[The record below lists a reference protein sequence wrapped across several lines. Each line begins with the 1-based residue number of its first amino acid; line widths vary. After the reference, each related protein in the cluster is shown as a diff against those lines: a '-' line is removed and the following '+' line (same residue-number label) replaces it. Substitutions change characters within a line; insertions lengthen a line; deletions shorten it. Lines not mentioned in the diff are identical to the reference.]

1 MFRMRIREAKA
12 IDNELIRLIK
22 DVIIDVQKSDATS
35 LEDLSAK
42 LDSINKEFWLD
53 GSCSLNVKVMS
64 EKSEAIIDLGDD
76 YKFSPSLNNLS
87 YLEDIFGKNIL
98 EIKK

>member
-1 MFRMRIREAKA
+1 M
-12 IDNELIRLIK
+12 
-22 DVIIDVQKSDATS
+22 
-35 LEDLSAK
+35 SAK
-42 LDSINKEFWLD
+42 LDYINKEFWLY
-53 GSCSLNVKVMS
+53 GICSLNVKVMS

>member
-1 MFRMRIREAKA
+1 
-12 IDNELIRLIK
+12 
-22 DVIIDVQKSDATS
+22 
-35 LEDLSAK
+35 
-42 LDSINKEFWLD
+42 
-53 GSCSLNVKVMS
+53 MS
-64 EKSEAIIDLGDD
+64 EQSEAIIDLGDD